1 MLLFHCLFVAM
12 SLKHD
17 QGQEVCVVRPIYTK
31 SAGDAEVKR
40 GCSDLYMMHLEHGEE
55 LVKAGT
61 QHRDG

>member
-1 MLLFHCLFVAM
+1 ME
-12 SLKHD
+12 LKKKL
-17 QGQEVCVVRPIYTK
+17 VIYTK

-40 GCSDLYMMHLEHGEE
+40 GCSDLYVMHLQHGEE